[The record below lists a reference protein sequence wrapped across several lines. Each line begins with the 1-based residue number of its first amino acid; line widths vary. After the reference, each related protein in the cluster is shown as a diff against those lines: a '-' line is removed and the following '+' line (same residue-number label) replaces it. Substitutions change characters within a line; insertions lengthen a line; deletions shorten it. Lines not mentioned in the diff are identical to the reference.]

1 MSYDNLCM
9 NCMKDIGEEKQCPY
23 CSYKA
28 GSPQLPPFLPQRTI
42 VGGHYLIGNVMEA
55 NGDGTTYMAYDTER
69 KTAVTIREFLPDTL
83 ITRTGATTN
92 IVVKPG
98 KEALFAATKNNFLD
112 LYRKLAR
119 MRGLS
124 ALIIVI
130 DIVEENNTAY
140 AVCEHLEGAVT
151 LRDYLLHSKTGY
163 MSWEEARIMFMPVLS
178 TLSTLH
184 SAGIIHRGISPNTL
198 YVCADHKIRI
208 GGFSVPECRNVN
220 SGIAAEVF
228 SGYAPVEQFGVKAPS
243 GPWTD
248 IYAFAAVLYRALIG
262 STPIES
268 TVRMKGDRMMIP
280 AKFAEQIPAYVINA
294 LINALQIMPED
305 RTKTVEQF
313 RAELSAS
320 PTTALAAEY
329 NNGPVRPV
337 QPQRAAQPQ
346 RHPQHSMSKQRQGRA
361 SQRNAASGE
370 QKKTKFTNDTK
381 KVAVISGAIAAGI
394 ALLIFAILCMTV
406 LKGHFGTGNSD
417 KSSGTSDST
426 QEMVVVPTF
435 TGKTYSSISS
445 QKSFFSDFE
454 ITTTEEYSDE
464 VKNGYIISQS
474 VKEGSKVPKGTKI
487 SLVIS
492 KGTEQITMIDV
503 TKETYEAASAKLTE
517 LGFKC
522 KKVEKANSG
531 KETSGTVAF
540 ANLNVGEQYNKG
552 TTVILQVWTDVEV
565 TEAAEQD

>member
-1 MSYDNLCM
+1 MSYENLCM

-23 CSYKA
+23 CNYKV
-28 GSPQLPPFLPQRTI
+28 GSPQLPPFLPHKTI
-42 VGGHYLIGNVMEA
+42 VGGHYLIGNVTEA
-55 NGDGTTYMAYDTER
+55 NGDGVTYMAYDTER
-69 KTAVTIREFLPDTL
+69 KTPVTIREFLPDTL
-83 ITRTGATTN
+83 ITRTDAKPD
-92 IVVKPG
+92 IIVKPG
-98 KEALFAATKNNFLD
+98 KENLYSSTKSNFLD

-130 DIVEENNTAY
+130 DIIEENNTAY
-140 AVCEHLEGAVT
+140 AVCEHLDGAVT

-208 GGFSVPECRNVN
+208 GGFSIPECRNIN
-220 SGIAAEVF
+220 SGIATEIFA
-228 SGYAPVEQFGVKAPS
+228 GYAPVEQFGVKAAS

-248 IYAFAAVLYRALIG
+248 IYSFAAVLYRALIG

-320 PTTALAAEY
+320 PTTAIAAEY
-329 NNGPVRPV
+329 NGPTRPVRP
-337 QPQRAAQPQ
+337 QR
-346 RHPQHSMSKQRQGRA
+346 PQHPARRPQNVPRREKPANPAATKGTKKSKV
-361 SQRNAASGE
+361 
-370 QKKTKFTNDTK
+370 TNDTK
-381 KVAVISGAIAAGI
+381 KTAIISGAIAAGI
-394 ALLIFAILCMTV
+394 AILIFAILCMTV
-406 LKGHFGTGNSD
+406 LKGHFGNGSSD
-417 KSSGTSDST
+417 KTTDTSGAA
-426 QEMVVVPTF
+426 QETVVVPTF

-445 QKSFFSDFE
+445 QKAFFSDFE
-454 ITTTEEYSDE
+454 ITTSEEYSED

-474 VKEGSKVPKGTKI
+474 VEEGSKVPKGTKI
-487 SLVIS
+487 VLVVS

-503 TKETYEAASAKLTE
+503 KGETYDAASAKLTE
-517 LGFKC
+517 LGFTC
-522 KKVEKANSG
+522 KKVDKANSG
-531 KETSGTVAF
+531 NATSGTVAS
-540 ANLNVGEQYNKG
+540 ANLNVGEQYDKG
-552 TTVILQVWTDVEV
+552 TTVILQVWGDAET
-565 TEAAEQD
+565 TTAAE